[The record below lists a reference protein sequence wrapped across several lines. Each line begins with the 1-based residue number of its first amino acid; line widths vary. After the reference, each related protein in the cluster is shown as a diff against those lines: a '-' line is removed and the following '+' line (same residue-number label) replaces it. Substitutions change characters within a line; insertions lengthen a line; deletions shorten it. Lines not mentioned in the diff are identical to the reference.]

1 MFLERSFLATFFFVM
16 NIFVVLLEKYSIIEL
31 KRSIHILGGIF
42 YERRKNVYIKNGSR
56 RKNYS

>member
-1 MFLERSFLATFFFVM
+1 M

>member
-1 MFLERSFLATFFFVM
+1 M

-31 KRSIHILGGIF
+31 KRSIRILGGIF

-56 RKNYS
+56 GKDYC